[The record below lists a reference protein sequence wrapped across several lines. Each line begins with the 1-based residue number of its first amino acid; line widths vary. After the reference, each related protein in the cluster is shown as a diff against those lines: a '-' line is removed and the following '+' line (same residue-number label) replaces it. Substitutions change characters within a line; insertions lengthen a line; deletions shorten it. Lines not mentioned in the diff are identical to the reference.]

1 MDKRKVK
8 KEIESWIFSI
18 LGAILIAGLVNSKVF
33 AKVRVQQ
40 NSMENTLLTNEQ
52 LVVDKLSYN
61 FAEPKKGDIIIFHE
75 NKEKGTIAED
85 TLEMVDNI
93 ISIFNNN
100 NDSIEKDD
108 RLIKRVIGIPGD
120 EIDIKDGHLYLN
132 GKKLE
137 ESYVKGETIERE
149 FKLPIKVPENKLFV
163 LGDNRMISKD
173 SRMFGLIDY
182 KQVEGKAIYRVYPFN
197 HVGKVK

>member
-18 LGAILIAGLVNSKVF
+18 LGAIIIAGLVNSKVF
-33 AKVRVQQ
+33 AKVQVQQ
-40 NSMENTLLTNEQ
+40 SSMENTLFTNQQ
-52 LVVDKLSYN
+52 LIVNKLSYN
-61 FAEPKKGDIIIFHE
+61 FVEPKKGDIIIFHE

-93 ISIFNNN
+93 ISKFNNN
-100 NDSIEKDD
+100 KTDIEEDD
-108 RLIKRVIGIPGD
+108 RLIKRVIGVPGD
-120 EIDIKDGHLYLN
+120 EVDIKDGYLYLN

-137 ESYVKGETIERE
+137 ETYANGETISRE
-149 FKLPIKVPENKLFV
+149 FKLPIKIPENKLFV
-163 LGDNRMISKD
+163 LGDNRMVSKD
-173 SRMFGLIDY
+173 SRMFGLVDY

>member
-1 MDKRKVK
+1 MK
-8 KEIESWIFSI
+8 
-18 LGAILIAGLVNSKVF
+18 LI
-33 AKVRVQQ
+33 
-40 NSMENTLLTNEQ
+40 
-52 LVVDKLSYN
+52 
-61 FAEPKKGDIIIFHE
+61 
-75 NKEKGTIAED
+75 
-85 TLEMVDNI
+85 
-93 ISIFNNN
+93 
-100 NDSIEKDD
+100 
-108 RLIKRVIGIPGD
+108 
-120 EIDIKDGHLYLN
+120 
-132 GKKLE
+132 E

>member
-40 NSMENTLLTNEQ
+40 SSMENTLLTNEQ

-61 FAEPKKGDIIIFHE
+61 FVEPKKGDIIIFHE
-75 NKEKGTIAED
+75 NKEKGNIAED

-93 ISIFNNN
+93 MSKLNNN
-100 NDSIEKDD
+100 KTDIEEDD
-108 RLIKRVIGIPGD
+108 RLIKRVVGIPGD
-120 EIDIKDGHLYLN
+120 EIDIKDGYIYLN

-137 ESYVKGETIERE
+137 EPYVKGKTISRD
-149 FKLPIKVPENKLFV
+149 FKLPIQVPENKLFV

-173 SRMFGLIDY
+173 SRLFGLIDY
-182 KQVEGKAIYRVYPFN
+182 KQVEGKAIYRVHPFN

>member
-8 KEIESWIFSI
+8 KEIQSWIFSI
-18 LGAILIAGLVNSKVF
+18 LGAIIIAGLLNSKVF
-33 AKVRVQQ
+33 AKVQVQQ
-40 NSMENTLLTNEQ
+40 SSMENTLFTNQQ
-52 LVVDKLSYN
+52 LIVDKLSYN
-61 FAEPKKGDIIIFHE
+61 FVEPKKGDIIIFHE

-93 ISIFNNN
+93 ISKFNNN
-100 NDSIEKDD
+100 ETDIEEDD
-108 RLIKRVIGIPGD
+108 RLIKRVIGVPGD
-120 EIDIKDGHLYLN
+120 EVDIKDGYLYLN

-137 ESYVKGETIERE
+137 ETYANGETISRE
-149 FKLPIKVPENKLFV
+149 FKLPIKIPENKLFV
-163 LGDNRMISKD
+163 LGDNRMVSKD

>member
-40 NSMENTLLTNEQ
+40 NSMENTLFTNQQ
-52 LVVDKLSYN
+52 LIVDKLSYN
-61 FAEPKKGDIIIFHE
+61 FVEPKKGDIIIFHE
-75 NKEKGTIAED
+75 NKEKGTIAEY

-93 ISIFNNN
+93 ISKFNNN
-100 NDSIEKDD
+100 KTDIEEDD
-108 RLIKRVIGIPGD
+108 RLIKRVIGVPGD
-120 EIDIKDGHLYLN
+120 EVDIKDGYLYLN

-137 ESYVKGETIERE
+137 ETYANGETISRE
-149 FKLPIKVPENKLFV
+149 FKLPIKIPENKLFV
-163 LGDNRMISKD
+163 LGDNRMVSKD
-173 SRMFGLIDY
+173 SRMFGLVDY

>member
-1 MDKRKVK
+1 MDKKKVI
-8 KEIESWIFSI
+8 KEIKSWIFSI

-33 AKVRVQQ
+33 AKVQVQQ
-40 NSMENTLLTNEQ
+40 SSMENTLFTNQQ
-52 LVVDKLSYN
+52 LIVDKLSYN
-61 FAEPKKGDIIIFHE
+61 FVEPKKGDIIIFHE

-93 ISIFNNN
+93 ISKFNNN
-100 NDSIEKDD
+100 KTDIEEDD
-108 RLIKRVIGIPGD
+108 RLIKRVIGVPGD
-120 EIDIKDGHLYLN
+120 EVDIKDGYLYLN

-137 ESYVKGETIERE
+137 ETYANGETISRE
-149 FKLPIKVPENKLFV
+149 FKLPIKIPENKLFV
-163 LGDNRMISKD
+163 LGDNRMVSKD